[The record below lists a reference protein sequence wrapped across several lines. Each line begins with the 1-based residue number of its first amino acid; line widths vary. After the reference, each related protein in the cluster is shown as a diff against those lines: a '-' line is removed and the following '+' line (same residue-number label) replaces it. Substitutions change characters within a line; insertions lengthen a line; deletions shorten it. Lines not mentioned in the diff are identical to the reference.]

1 MYNNGSFGMRQDC
14 CLIPESP
21 FFLEG
26 KGGLYEFI
34 EQRLKENRHMV
45 IVIAEGAG
53 QDYVAQSMHASE
65 TKDASGNR
73 LLLDVGLWLTQQIKV
88 LVEIRILRKWFLGVF
103 PRTFKLSF
111 VTIMLQDHFTN
122 VRKMMINMK
131 YIGIHLQIHCLYLVN
146 TLLVHFV
153 DIFTY

>member
-1 MYNNGSFGMRQDC
+1 
-14 CLIPESP
+14 LIPESP

-26 KGGLYEFI
+26 KGGLFEFI
-34 EQRLKENRHMV
+34 EERLKENRHMV

-53 QDYVAQSMHASE
+53 QDYVAQSMRASE

-88 LVEIRILRKWFLGVF
+88 LVETRKLRKWFLYVF
-103 PRTFKLSF
+103 PQTFKMNL
-111 VTIMLQDHFTN
+111 VTTMLQDHFTN

-131 YIGIHLQIHCLYLVN
+131 YIGISSDSLSLSC
-146 TLLVHFV
+146 
-153 DIFTY
+153 

>member
-1 MYNNGSFGMRQDC
+1 MVYNNSSFEMRQDC

-26 KGGLYEFI
+26 KGGLFEFI

-53 QDYVAQSMHASE
+53 QDYVSQSMHVSG

-88 LVEIRILRKWFLGVF
+88 FGRNSKAKKLVSRCFSSTTQDEFCDHNAAGSLYKCSENDDKYEVHRYIFRLTVSILL
-103 PRTFKLSF
+103 
-111 VTIMLQDHFTN
+111 
-122 VRKMMINMK
+122 
-131 YIGIHLQIHCLYLVN
+131 
-146 TLLVHFV
+146 TLFCAFH
-153 DIFTY
+153 

>member
-1 MYNNGSFGMRQDC
+1 M
-14 CLIPESP
+14 IPESP

-26 KGGLYEFI
+26 KGGLFEFI
-34 EQRLKENRHMV
+34 EERLKENRHMV

-53 QDYVAQSMHASE
+53 QDYVAQSMRASE

-88 LVEIRILRKWFLGVF
+88 LVETRKLRKWFLYVF
-103 PRTFKLSF
+103 PQTFKMNL
-111 VTIMLQDHFTN
+111 VTTMLQDHFTN

-131 YIGIHLQIHCLYLVN
+131 YIGISSDSLSLSC
-146 TLLVHFV
+146 
-153 DIFTY
+153 